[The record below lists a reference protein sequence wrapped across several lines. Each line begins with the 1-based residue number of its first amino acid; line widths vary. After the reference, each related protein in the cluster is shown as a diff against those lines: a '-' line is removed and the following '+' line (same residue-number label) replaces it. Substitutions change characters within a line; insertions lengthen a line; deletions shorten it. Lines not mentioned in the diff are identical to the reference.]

1 MGAAGVFF
9 LMLRCMSDAHELL
22 PVLYRLVASAI
33 VVEVLVLF
41 IMSEHDPTDTQ
52 DDAALWVVNRTS
64 LCFVVFSLVDLA
76 KTLGCRLLALRVNS
90 ASLFEL
96 LKVLPR
102 SRTLP
107 DFLDLLQ
114 LLQWNATACSFSCHR
129 WSPMKCSLQ

>member
-1 MGAAGVFF
+1 MVSQ
-9 LMLRCMSDAHELL
+9 LSDIRKRLPLL
-22 PVLYRLVASAI
+22 FRLVASAI

-41 IMSEHDPTDTQ
+41 IMSEHDPNDTR

-96 LKVLPR
+96 LKVFSFQAL
-102 SRTLP
+102 SN
-107 DFLDLLQ
+107 FLHLLQ
-114 LLQWNATACSFSCHR
+114 LL
-129 WSPMKCSLQ
+129 